1 VAVAAIALGALAN
14 TAGVRLAA
22 GVGEWLAIAK
32 IGLLVLLVALG
43 FASGAGDVQNF
54 LPLAERR
61 PGAPP
66 LVPALA
72 GAVISAFFSF
82 GGWWEASKLAGEV
95 RDAQRTVGRALALG
109 VATVTLLYVAVSA
122 VFLYLV
128 PLEAVTSGETFAAQA
143 GAALFGASGARVLAA
158 LVAFSIL
165 SSLVAFMTMAP
176 RVYYAMARDGA
187 APAFAGRLH
196 PRSGAPVNA
205 IAVQATLAALLVLAG
220 SFDAIV
226 AYFVFV
232 TVCFLGLTVLGLFRL
247 RARGAEAPF
256 TTPFHP
262 VTPALFLLSV
272 VVVLA
277 LFGSGRPREAGLGV
291 AVVALGLPAYTLL
304 RRSQR
309 A

>member
-1 VAVAAIALGALAN
+1 
-14 TAGVRLAA
+14 
-22 GVGEWLAIAK
+22 
-32 IGLLVLLVALG
+32 
-43 FASGAGDVQNF
+43 
-54 LPLAERR
+54 
-61 PGAPP
+61 
-66 LVPALA
+66 
-72 GAVISAFFSF
+72 
-82 GGWWEASKLAGEV
+82 
-95 RDAQRTVGRALALG
+95 
-109 VATVTLLYVAVSA
+109 
-122 VFLYLV
+122 
-128 PLEAVTSGETFAAQA
+128 
-143 GAALFGASGARVLAA
+143 
-158 LVAFSIL
+158 VAFSIL